1 MSFVADR
8 LSRIKASPVAAM
20 TRKCEELQRQ
30 GRDIIQLNFG
40 EPDFFTADHVAEAG
54 IRAIREHNTKYTA
67 IDGSYEL
74 KQAIAAKLKRE
85 NGIDYAP
92 EQVIVAS
99 GGKMVLYNAL
109 LATVNPGDEVII
121 PAPYWVS
128 YPDMVKLAEGVPVF
142 VSCPQNNGFR
152 MRLED
157 LAAAIT
163 KQTRML
169 ILNTPSNPTG
179 AAYSRDDLTA
189 LARVLLDHPQVIV
202 LTDEIYEHIVYDG
215 FKPASMAAVEPRLYD
230 RTITMN
236 GMSKGYFMTGW
247 RIGFAAGPKEIV
259 KAMATLT
266 SQNVS
271 CPNTISQVAAIE
283 ALNGPDDYL
292 KKNVAVFKERRDMAV
307 AQLNKCAGLSCHK
320 PEGAFYVYP
329 SCAGTIGKRTPG
341 GKRVETDADF
351 VMGLLEAEGVA
362 AVHGEAFGL
371 SPYFRISYA
380 LATADL
386 QKALDR
392 IHRFCASLR

>member
-8 LSRIKASPVAAM
+8 LSRIKPSPVSVM
-20 TRKCEELQRQ
+20 TKKCEELQRA
-30 GRDIIQLNFG
+30 GREVIQLNFG
-40 EPDFFTADHVAEAG
+40 EPDFHTADHVAEAG
-54 IRAIREHNTKYTA
+54 IRAIREHNTMYTPQ
-67 IDGSYEL
+67 DGSWDMKL
-74 KQAIAAKLKRE
+74 AVAAKLKRE
-85 NGIDYAP
+85 NGIDYGP
-92 EQVIVAS
+92 DQVVITS

-109 LATVNPGDEVII
+109 LATINPGDEVII

-128 YPDMVKLAEGVPVF
+128 YPDMAKLAEGVPVF

-152 MRLED
+152 MRPED

-163 KQTRML
+163 EKTRML

-179 AAYSRDDLTA
+179 AAYGEDEIKA
-189 LARVLLDHPQVIV
+189 IARVLLDHPHVMV

-215 FKPASMAAVEPRLYD
+215 FKTASIAAVEPKLYD

-247 RIGFAAGPKEIV
+247 RIGFAAGPKSII
-259 KAMATLT
+259 KAMSTLS

-271 CPNTISQVAAIE
+271 CPNTISQIAAIE
-283 ALNGPDDYL
+283 ALNGSDDYL
-292 KKNVAVFKERRDMAV
+292 KKNVAIFKERRDMTV
-307 AQLNKCAGLSCHK
+307 AHLNKCIGLSCHK

-329 SCAGTIGKRTPG
+329 SCAGTIGKRMPS
-341 GKRVETDADF
+341 GKRIETDADF
-351 VMGLLEAEGVA
+351 VMGLLETEGVA

-380 LATADL
+380 LATPDL

-392 IHRFCASLR
+392 IQRFCASLR